1 MGEEVILGTE
11 DSSAATESTVEA
23 SSVVT
28 TEETKDEPQ
37 VENTSVVTKDEAKDE
52 TPETKDSKPDEVK
65 DVAPEKYEDF
75 TLPEGMEVDENLL
88 NDALP
93 VFKELNLTQDQAQKL
108 VDLQAKTVQEEVTKQ
123 QDAWKDTMKEWGDQ
137 TKSDKEFG
145 GTKFDESLVVMKQG
159 IEAFGNAEFKQML
172 DITGVGNHPEMARF
186 LFKVGQVVKEHNIL
200 HGSSNATG
208 DKSSAVIMFP
218 NMNQ

>member
-28 TEETKDEPQ
+28 EESKEEQ
-37 VENTSVVTKDEAKDE
+37 KGEESSVVTKDEAKEE
-52 TPETKDSKPDEVK
+52 TPKTEDSKADEVK

-75 TLPEGMEVDENLL
+75 TLPEGMEVDESLL

-208 DKSSAVIMFP
+208 DKSAAVIMFP
-218 NMNQ
+218 SMNQ